1 MAFEIIT
8 DSSANLTDDL
18 ISKFKIKVV
27 SLSFFVDDE
36 EYMSYKENEKTNISK
51 FYKMM
56 RSGKS
61 IKTSLVNENKFTEL
75 FEKYL
80 SEGKDI
86 LYIGMSS
93 GISGTYNASVLAANS
108 LKEKYPDRKIV
119 VVDSLSVSM
128 GQGLLVYYAAIM
140 KESGSDIEKIK
151 NWLLLNRLKMQH
163 KFTVDDLI
171 FLKRGGRI
179 SATVAVVGSVLS
191 IKPLLKVNDSGAL
204 VTEGKARGRKKSL
217 DFLVDSLEN
226 ACDLENQVLGVTHGD
241 CIEDVNYLVDKI
253 KSKYNFKNI
262 IVNYVDPVIGAHSGP
277 GTLALFFMSKNQG
290 R

>member
-163 KFTVDDLI
+163 KFTVDDLM

-253 KSKYNFKNI
+253 KSKYNFNNI